1 MEAVMAAINAVRS
14 RRSEMNVPP
23 SRKAVLILVTGTPAI
38 YTQGA
43 HFIKRLAC
51 VSELTVTDAAPA
63 DAAGMV
69 TLATADASL
78 YLPLADLVD
87 VEQELA
93 RIAKEKEKAE
103 EGLRRIEAKLSNENF
118 VSKAPANVVEGQ
130 RQQAEKYRALIA
142 KLEESAAQMRS

>member
-1 MEAVMAAINAVRS
+1 
-14 RRSEMNVPP
+14 
-23 SRKAVLILVTGTPAI
+23 
-38 YTQGA
+38 
-43 HFIKRLAC
+43 
-51 VSELTVTDAAPA
+51 
-63 DAAGMV
+63 MV

-130 RQQAEKYRALIA
+130 RQQAEKIPCADCQAGRKRRANAFLTA
-142 KLEESAAQMRS
+142 KKAAAARCFDKLRSQ

>member
-1 MEAVMAAINAVRS
+1 M
-14 RRSEMNVPP
+14 
-23 SRKAVLILVTGTPAI
+23 
-38 YTQGA
+38 
-43 HFIKRLAC
+43 
-51 VSELTVTDAAPA
+51 TDAAPS

-118 VSKAPANVVEGQ
+118 VSKPRPMWWRV
-130 RQQAEKYRALIA
+130 
-142 KLEESAAQMRS
+142 SASKRKNTVR